1 LSHRHFSSILLDV
14 LEPPVIDFAEFW
26 PFLFELDVE
35 ERVLFGEI
43 ERVVGF
49 VRYISWLFGCVIVM
63 ELRGVLLVV
72 IVMIL
77 MLMVILMA
85 LLSH

>member
-1 LSHRHFSSILLDV
+1 MSHRHFSSILLNV
-14 LEPPVIDFAEFW
+14 LKPSVIDFAEFW
-26 PFLFELDVE
+26 AFLFELYVE

-49 VRYISWLFGCVIVM
+49 VRNISWLFGCVIVM
-63 ELRGVLLVV
+63 ELRGVFLVV
-72 IVMIL
+72 IVMIVV
-77 MLMVILMA
+77 LMVIVMA